1 MKMLPYSNFTAEEI
15 DGYIRSVKPE
25 QVKRSLSQ
33 AEHKFTDFLH
43 FISPAAADLL
53 PEMTEVSARIKRRHF
68 GNTVRTFA
76 PLYISSYCMNNC
88 VYCGFRKSYDYPRR
102 RLSFDEVLNEARI
115 IRDMGH
121 ESLLLIT
128 GPNMS
133 GKSTYMRQTALI
145 VLMAQAGCFV
155 PCERARIGVCDRIFT
170 RIGASDNLAQGQS
183 TFFVEMSE
191 LSYILNTATSRS
203 LVILDEIGRGTSTY
217 DGLSIAWAAAE
228 YLCGSGR
235 KIRTLFATHYHEMT
249 ALEGTLPGAKN
260 LNVDV
265 AEENGNVVFLHK
277 IVEGSASRS
286 YGIHVAKLAGAP
298 KELLERAQE
307 RLADLENGSTADAVV
322 LRAQR
327 AAGALQEQETGEH
340 GDLSAK
346 KGMQDS
352 DGAGTKSS
360 AKGADSEASEQLSFF
375 DLAPSAITQRLRDLD
390 LMNTTP
396 SQALQI
402 LEELKE
408 YL

>member
-1 MKMLPYSNFTAEEI
+1 
-15 DGYIRSVKPE
+15 
-25 QVKRSLSQ
+25 
-33 AEHKFTDFLH
+33 
-43 FISPAAADLL
+43 
-53 PEMTEVSARIKRRHF
+53 
-68 GNTVRTFA
+68 
-76 PLYISSYCMNNC
+76 
-88 VYCGFRKSYDYPRR
+88 
-102 RLSFDEVLNEARI
+102 
-115 IRDMGH
+115 
-121 ESLLLIT
+121 
-128 GPNMS
+128 
-133 GKSTYMRQTALI
+133 
-145 VLMAQAGCFV
+145 
-155 PCERARIGVCDRIFT
+155 
-170 RIGASDNLAQGQS
+170 
-183 TFFVEMSE
+183 
-191 LSYILNTATSRS
+191 
-203 LVILDEIGRGTSTY
+203 
-217 DGLSIAWAAAE
+217 
-228 YLCGSGR
+228 
-235 KIRTLFATHYHEMT
+235 MT

-327 AAGALQEQETGEH
+327 AAGALQEQKTEEH

-352 DGAGTKSS
+352 DGADTKSS
-360 AKGADSEASEQLSFF
+360 AKGTVSEASEQLSFF

>member
-1 MKMLPYSNFTAEEI
+1 M
-15 DGYIRSVKPE
+15 
-25 QVKRSLSQ
+25 
-33 AEHKFTDFLH
+33 
-43 FISPAAADLL
+43 
-53 PEMTEVSARIKRRHF
+53 
-68 GNTVRTFA
+68 
-76 PLYISSYCMNNC
+76 
-88 VYCGFRKSYDYPRR
+88 
-102 RLSFDEVLNEARI
+102 
-115 IRDMGH
+115 
-121 ESLLLIT
+121 
-128 GPNMS
+128 
-133 GKSTYMRQTALI
+133 
-145 VLMAQAGCFV
+145 
-155 PCERARIGVCDRIFT
+155 
-170 RIGASDNLAQGQS
+170 
-183 TFFVEMSE
+183 
-191 LSYILNTATSRS
+191 
-203 LVILDEIGRGTSTY
+203 
-217 DGLSIAWAAAE
+217 W
-228 YLCGSGR
+228 
-235 KIRTLFATHYHEMT
+235 
-249 ALEGTLPGAKN
+249 
-260 LNVDV
+260 

-327 AAGALQEQETGEH
+327 AAGALQERKTGEH

-360 AKGADSEASEQLSFF
+360 AKGTVSEASEQLSFF